1 MTARYSRRAA
11 LQLGG
16 LSAAALTAAA
26 CGVQG
31 AAKQQST
38 AQAESAADK
47 FWKAQKPTGTVTFAN
62 WALYIDPDHQ
72 TLKDFTAKT
81 GTVMIAAGQTSAS
94 RSPTTRSSRTT
105 RASSRRSTRS
115 SPPASP
121 PATT

>member
-81 GTVMIAAGQTSAS
+81 GIKVTYDEVATRVWHFESDHKITDFKGTYEEYQAAVVV
-94 RSPTTRSSRTT
+94 
-105 RASSRRSTRS
+105 
-115 SPPASP
+115 
-121 PATT
+121 